1 MADNSGNDETL
12 GQEYIGDTNTENEQN
27 STTTTSSS
35 NQQRFVTRVF
45 HEKNNQVIGA
55 EVIVYDDDQH
65 KIDSIIVADTTSLE
79 AFQEKW
85 ENISNYYVV
94 RGDVTLPEDLQEKI
108 DDGEIITLQEI
119 LANHDGNTHINA
131 TTLNDNFTWENF
143 ALIDHDHDNK
153 YCTTNHQSSTQD
165 YGIATSNMYGHTKIA
180 DHLNDSTFNQATALS
195 SRQGYELNNKIN
207 QVNNRFKWSDPIS
220 IGSYIKYRVNPD
232 LRLCICN
239 YNRSDYTGCA
249 RTTGKQELHRAGTIP
264 SYYAPT
270 SRVLTPL
277 YRGDFVLYYNTD
289 GSVNLYN
296 LNTKTEIN
304 IHAQVMWHY

>member
-1 MADNSGNDETL
+1 MADNNDDPI
-12 GQEYIGDTNTENEQN
+12 GQEYIGDTNTGNEQN
-27 STTTTSSS
+27 STTSSS
-35 NQQRFVTRVF
+35 SNNQQRFVTRVF

-55 EVIVYDDDQH
+55 EVIVYDDDQN
-65 KIDSIIVADTTSLE
+65 KIDSIIVADKTSLE
-79 AFQEKW
+79 EFQSKW
-85 ENISNYYVV
+85 EQISNYYVI
-94 RGDVTLPEDLQEKI
+94 RGDVDLPDDLQEKVDSGELI
-108 DDGEIITLQEI
+108 PLQDVIANVDGT
-119 LANHDGNTHINA
+119 TPINA
-131 TTLNDNFTWENF
+131 TTLNGNFTWENF

-153 YCTTNHQSSTQD
+153 YCTTNHQSSNQD
-165 YGIATSNMYGHTKIA
+165 YGIATSSMYGHAKVA
-180 DHLNDSTFNQATALS
+180 DHLNDSTFKQATALS
-195 SRQGYELNNKIN
+195 SHQGYELNSRIN
-207 QVNNRFKWSDPIS
+207 ELNNRYKWSSAIE

-296 LNTKTEIN
+296 LNTKKEIN